1 MKCPPGIRIGR
12 SPART
17 TGSSRAALS
26 SAGVS
31 LVHRPAVARPSRT
44 QSRRTT
50 GSAVERDHEAA
61 VVVLDRVPVRV
72 QRRWGL
78 RKSGEQRG
86 LRHRQV
92 REVRH
97 AEVDVGRR
105 GDAVGL
111 VAVVDLV
118 EVRADDAFLAGGARV
133 LVRQPERLDDLL
145 GLAHVAVRA
154 GHDVLRQEPRPDEL
168 LGDRR
173 RAALAD
179 AGRVLGHGRDQ
190 GGGVDAGVVPE
201 GAVLGRR
208 RRIEDEGRDIGVV
221 DDTPALV
228 LEPSEL
234 GLAGAVVDDRRL
246 RERELAEVA
255 RIGQVG

>member
-1 MKCPPGIRIGR
+1 M
-12 SPART
+12 
-17 TGSSRAALS
+17 
-26 SAGVS
+26 S
-31 LVHRPAVARPSRT
+31 LVHRPAVASPCEDPVASNDRLGGR
-44 QSRRTT
+44 
-50 GSAVERDHEAA
+50 GDHEAA

-78 RKSGEQRG
+78 RESGEQCG
-86 LRHRQV
+86 LGHRQI

-154 GHDVLRQEPRPDEL
+154 GHDVLRQEARPDEL

-179 AGRVLGHGRDQ
+179 AGRVLGDGRDQ

-201 GAVLGRR
+201 GAVLRGR
-208 RRIEDEGRDIGVV
+208 RRIEDEGRDIGIV